1 MTISVI
7 RRDMTSEE
15 NTECSHEFNF
25 YLDRQLQNKLIEQA
39 EILQADELYSQFNI
53 SNTDSKNVNS
63 KVLGKN
69 EDIQGWFGEPKIVL
83 RKPEKESVKQSQPS
97 WRDYR
102 NKQVPTQDPFVFKHY
117 GDIRAYIEQ
126 YRRDHTTGLGFK
138 SHSALDRMQGDGVR
152 RYGQSPSNVHIQHQN
167 ACNCG
172 APPCAS
178 EVQKYLTAALHS
190 TNRTLTS
197 TTGFNHS
204 QSHGTQSAN
213 SHQTP
218 STPHTPN
225 GHICTKHN
233 HHHHVERNSQ
243 AYKYKLSPDCQ
254 TMWSSRT
261 DSQNSER
268 LDQPSPRMQSAKVYT
283 SGKVPTKVSVPAAP
297 PNGQVKRPP
306 ISVQNNPNKPVET
319 VAPPANG
326 VRTLDTLACVA
337 TDKQTKNRDT
347 PKSDRID
354 LDIGASVSED
364 EDVDN
369 SEDSDAISI
378 SRLSTACLGADVRV
392 KNESLEPSCTYHVF
406 PTEMMLDSSVTVL
419 NTRSLTWYPSIS
431 TPPQPRP
438 RTKHSKRDATPSPSM
453 PEISVA
459 ECYSPRLLRSRTEDR
474 IDFPMIKKDGKG
486 MLVTADI
493 NIGEQAKLES
503 TRTGSGLADE
513 LERDIET
520 PRIMSLRESKTK
532 LMKNLRK
539 KYAGYVHNK
548 GKKPVHRPTG
558 AQDSS
563 SVKSL
568 KSERTGSI
576 HSGKDSR
583 KIQTA
588 DPALH
593 YWKLD
598 EQGEID
604 RKSISSHRSS
614 RQREADE
621 ESMIK
626 VAEYLLSDTN
636 ILASQGQAL
645 DQSAGHKTDV
655 SLAEGMWF
663 DASGRA
669 YVSLAARYDPL
680 RK

>member
-218 STPHTPN
+218 STPNTPN

-306 ISVQNNPNKPVET
+306 ISV
-319 VAPPANG
+319 
-326 VRTLDTLACVA
+326 
-337 TDKQTKNRDT
+337 
-347 PKSDRID
+347 
-354 LDIGASVSED
+354 
-364 EDVDN
+364 
-369 SEDSDAISI
+369 
-378 SRLSTACLGADVRV
+378 
-392 KNESLEPSCTYHVF
+392 
-406 PTEMMLDSSVTVL
+406 
-419 NTRSLTWYPSIS
+419 
-431 TPPQPRP
+431 
-438 RTKHSKRDATPSPSM
+438 
-453 PEISVA
+453 
-459 ECYSPRLLRSRTEDR
+459 
-474 IDFPMIKKDGKG
+474 
-486 MLVTADI
+486 
-493 NIGEQAKLES
+493 
-503 TRTGSGLADE
+503 
-513 LERDIET
+513 
-520 PRIMSLRESKTK
+520 
-532 LMKNLRK
+532 
-539 KYAGYVHNK
+539 
-548 GKKPVHRPTG
+548 
-558 AQDSS
+558 
-563 SVKSL
+563 
-568 KSERTGSI
+568 
-576 HSGKDSR
+576 
-583 KIQTA
+583 
-588 DPALH
+588 
-593 YWKLD
+593 
-598 EQGEID
+598 
-604 RKSISSHRSS
+604 
-614 RQREADE
+614 
-621 ESMIK
+621 
-626 VAEYLLSDTN
+626 
-636 ILASQGQAL
+636 
-645 DQSAGHKTDV
+645 
-655 SLAEGMWF
+655 
-663 DASGRA
+663 
-669 YVSLAARYDPL
+669 
-680 RK
+680 

>member
-53 SNTDSKNVNS
+53 SNTESKNVNS

-306 ISVQNNPNKPVET
+306 ISVRPKLRNTFLGVRQNNPNKPVET

-337 TDKQTKNRDT
+337 TDKQ
-347 PKSDRID
+347 
-354 LDIGASVSED
+354 
-364 EDVDN
+364 
-369 SEDSDAISI
+369 
-378 SRLSTACLGADVRV
+378 
-392 KNESLEPSCTYHVF
+392 
-406 PTEMMLDSSVTVL
+406 
-419 NTRSLTWYPSIS
+419 
-431 TPPQPRP
+431 
-438 RTKHSKRDATPSPSM
+438 
-453 PEISVA
+453 
-459 ECYSPRLLRSRTEDR
+459 
-474 IDFPMIKKDGKG
+474 
-486 MLVTADI
+486 
-493 NIGEQAKLES
+493 
-503 TRTGSGLADE
+503 
-513 LERDIET
+513 
-520 PRIMSLRESKTK
+520 
-532 LMKNLRK
+532 
-539 KYAGYVHNK
+539 
-548 GKKPVHRPTG
+548 
-558 AQDSS
+558 
-563 SVKSL
+563 
-568 KSERTGSI
+568 
-576 HSGKDSR
+576 
-583 KIQTA
+583 
-588 DPALH
+588 
-593 YWKLD
+593 
-598 EQGEID
+598 
-604 RKSISSHRSS
+604 
-614 RQREADE
+614 
-621 ESMIK
+621 
-626 VAEYLLSDTN
+626 
-636 ILASQGQAL
+636 
-645 DQSAGHKTDV
+645 
-655 SLAEGMWF
+655 MWF

>member
-39 EILQADELYSQFNI
+39 EILQADELYYQFNI

-306 ISVQNNPNKPVET
+306 ISVQNNPNKPIET
-319 VAPPANG
+319 VVPPANG

>member
-39 EILQADELYSQFNI
+39 ETLQADELYSQFNI

-306 ISVQNNPNKPVET
+306 ISV
-319 VAPPANG
+319 
-326 VRTLDTLACVA
+326 
-337 TDKQTKNRDT
+337 
-347 PKSDRID
+347 
-354 LDIGASVSED
+354 
-364 EDVDN
+364 
-369 SEDSDAISI
+369 
-378 SRLSTACLGADVRV
+378 
-392 KNESLEPSCTYHVF
+392 
-406 PTEMMLDSSVTVL
+406 
-419 NTRSLTWYPSIS
+419 
-431 TPPQPRP
+431 
-438 RTKHSKRDATPSPSM
+438 
-453 PEISVA
+453 
-459 ECYSPRLLRSRTEDR
+459 
-474 IDFPMIKKDGKG
+474 
-486 MLVTADI
+486 
-493 NIGEQAKLES
+493 
-503 TRTGSGLADE
+503 
-513 LERDIET
+513 
-520 PRIMSLRESKTK
+520 
-532 LMKNLRK
+532 
-539 KYAGYVHNK
+539 
-548 GKKPVHRPTG
+548 
-558 AQDSS
+558 
-563 SVKSL
+563 
-568 KSERTGSI
+568 
-576 HSGKDSR
+576 
-583 KIQTA
+583 
-588 DPALH
+588 
-593 YWKLD
+593 
-598 EQGEID
+598 
-604 RKSISSHRSS
+604 
-614 RQREADE
+614 
-621 ESMIK
+621 
-626 VAEYLLSDTN
+626 
-636 ILASQGQAL
+636 
-645 DQSAGHKTDV
+645 
-655 SLAEGMWF
+655 
-663 DASGRA
+663 
-669 YVSLAARYDPL
+669 
-680 RK
+680 